1 MCLLNGELIIFG
13 GSDETPNMNT
23 THPTSREVDGYVYHV
38 RPRLRHIPLRDVH
51 QDSIPAK
58 AAAATPGGGRGDT
71 LLKHWHE
78 RAMAIEVNN
87 IARLVLAAEEK
98 RTRAAQ
104 QEAAIVAD
112 AAGVPAMCLSMSSR
126 SLSAQPQSPHGVG
139 EAAVATRAL
148 TQEEMAGAGP
158 SLTPGQGRQS
168 AASDPHVGA
177 HSGEAQLSGVEAR
190 GPPRAKGVF
199 SMGMAWGQGPD
210 SPLQRQQGAA
220 ARSQA
225 GRLAGFWDSVPTS
238 REALGPRAARN
249 APSKH
254 GVRAYGVKVSLHG
267 VVV

>member
-51 QDSIPAK
+51 QDSTPAK
-58 AAAATPGGGRGDT
+58 AAAAMPGGGRGDN

-87 IARLVLAAEEK
+87 IAGLVLAAEEK
-98 RTRAAQ
+98 RARAAQ
-104 QEAAIVAD
+104 QEAAD
-112 AAGVPAMCLSMSSR
+112 AAGVPALCLSVSSR
-126 SLSAQPQSPHGVG
+126 SLSAQPQSPLGVG
-139 EAAVATRAL
+139 DAAAATRAS

-158 SLTPGQGRQS
+158 SLTPGQGRRS
-168 AASDPHVGA
+168 AASDLHVGA
-177 HSGEAQLSGVEAR
+177 HSREAQLSGVEAR

-199 SMGMAWGQGPD
+199 SMGMAWGQGPN
-210 SPLQRQQGAA
+210 SPPQRQQGAA

-225 GRLAGFWDSVPTS
+225 GRLAGVWDSVPTS